1 MVTNL
6 VSNSFFG
13 LVEDVGSLAWE
24 AGRSFESGPR
34 SPRSGTFL
42 PGRWRI
48 RRIFQERRALC
59 LSYVSPEHTDMYQA
73 DIAPMNADVPN
84 ISSHEFFSSVPDG
97 CFNSMGSYSVVDDYE
112 KLQHVIHKNKQ
123 LKAHWEANLRKYA
136 HRAKPL
142 FGVFTSEKVLR
153 WALITSQIE
162 VPRDWELHLEGPKG
176 RDGKPTSLTHNESF
190 FKVCEDGNLD
200 IVRAMVERTQVDLES
215 RNDGG
220 RTPLL
225 LAAHNGHLPVVQ
237 YLCEQGADK
246 EARDEDD
253 KTLLDMAGRFGH
265 TLVLEFLR
273 GGL

>member
-1 MVTNL
+1 MVH
-6 VSNSFFG
+6 
-13 LVEDVGSLAWE
+13 E
-24 AGRSFESGPR
+24 APGRAPS
-34 SPRSGTFL
+34 L

-59 LSYVSPEHTDMYQA
+59 LSYVSPEHTDMSQA

-97 CFNSMGSYSVVDDYE
+97 CFNNMGSYSVVDDYE

-190 FKVCEDGNLD
+190 FKVCEGGDLD
-200 IVRAMVERTQVDLES
+200 IVRAMAEGTQVDLES
-215 RNDGG
+215 RGDNDW
-220 RTPLL
+220 TPLL
-225 LAAHNGHLPVVQ
+225 LAAFKGHLPVVQ
-237 YLCEQGADK
+237 YLCEEGADK
-246 EARDEDD
+246 EARGDD
-253 KTLLDMAGRFGH
+253 GSTPLHWAAYHGHLL
-265 TLVLEFLR
+265 VVQYLEEQYR
-273 GGL
+273 KAKAE